1 MNQDNPNRECPICFE
16 NNYIMCI
23 TKCHHT
29 LCLLCLIKLKQYL
42 CPICRN
48 DISDEIP
55 SIVTKKPSQKKKFDI
70 TNINEFPSL

>member
-1 MNQDNPNRECPICFE
+1 
-16 NNYIMCI
+16 MCI
-23 TKCHHT
+23 TKCNHT

-55 SIVTKKPSQKKKFDI
+55 SIVTKKTSQKKKFDI